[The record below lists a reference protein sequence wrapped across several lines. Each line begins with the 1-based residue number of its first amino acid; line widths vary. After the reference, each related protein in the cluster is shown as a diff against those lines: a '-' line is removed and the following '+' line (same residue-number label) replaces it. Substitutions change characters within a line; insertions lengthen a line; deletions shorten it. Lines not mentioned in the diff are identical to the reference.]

1 MVEIYHIPQ
10 TFRFQYAIIQSVDIH
25 CCTVIL
31 PAMLLIRW
39 LGAIIALPG
48 TFLVLI
54 PWGILRFTRGATWHA
69 SLVNMSNS
77 RLLIVAI
84 IGICGLGLAVW
95 TCSLFFRFGKGTAAP
110 WDPPQ
115 RLVIRGPYRHV
126 RNPMLTGVW
135 LLLLCEV
142 IVFQSWG
149 IFVLLLIFVLVNM
162 VYLPLVE
169 ERALEKRFGQ
179 DYVVYK
185 QHVPRWIP
193 RFTAWPR

>member
-1 MVEIYHIPQ
+1 
-10 TFRFQYAIIQSVDIH
+10 
-25 CCTVIL
+25 
-31 PAMLLIRW
+31 MLVIRW
-39 LGAIIALPG
+39 LCTIIALPG
-48 TFLVLI
+48 TFLVLV
-54 PWGILRFTRGATWHA
+54 PWGILWLTRGAAWQFHPVDLPHL
-69 SLVNMSNS
+69 S
-77 RLLIVAI
+77 LLIAVI
-84 IGICGLGLAVW
+84 VGLCGLGLVTW
-95 TCSLFFRFGKGTAAP
+95 TVSLFFRFGEGTAAP

-149 IFVLLLIFVLVNM
+149 IFVLLLVFVMVNL

-169 ERALEKRFGQ
+169 ERGLEKRFGQ